1 MLTESVLVAIITG
14 AFTLIGT
21 WIMHK
26 KKSQND
32 AVKQAVREQ
41 IKEDKLANIERKLDI
56 HNGYAKKLDNISK
69 SIVAIKKDIEYLK
82 ESRK

>member
-21 WIMHK
+21 WLMHK

-32 AVKQAVREQ
+32 AVKQAVKEQ

-69 SIVAIKKDIEYLK
+69 SIVAIKKDIQYLK

>member
-1 MLTESVLVAIITG
+1 
-14 AFTLIGT
+14 
-21 WIMHK
+21 MHK

-69 SIVAIKKDIEYLK
+69 SIVAIKKDIQYLK

>member
-21 WIMHK
+21 WLMHK
-26 KKSQND
+26 KKSQDD
-32 AVKQAVREQ
+32 AVKQAVKEQ

-69 SIVAIKKDIEYLK
+69 SIVAIKKDIQYLK

>member
-21 WIMHK
+21 WLMHK

>member
-21 WIMHK
+21 WLMHK

-69 SIVAIKKDIEYLK
+69 SIVAIKKDIQY
-82 ESRK
+82 

>member
-21 WIMHK
+21 WLMHK

-69 SIVAIKKDIEYLK
+69 SIVAIKKDIQYLK

>member
-21 WIMHK
+21 WLMHK
-26 KKSQND
+26 KKNQND

-69 SIVAIKKDIEYLK
+69 SIVAIKKDIQYLK

>member
-14 AFTLIGT
+14 TFTLMGT
-21 WIMHK
+21 WLMYK
-26 KKSQND
+26 KKSQKD
-32 AVKQAVREQ
+32 AVNQAVKEQ
-41 IKEDKLANIERKLDI
+41 IEEDKLANIERKLDM
-56 HNGYAKKLDNISK
+56 HNGYAEKLGDISK

>member
-69 SIVAIKKDIEYLK
+69 SIVAIKKDIQYLK

>member
-14 AFTLIGT
+14 TFTLVGT
-21 WIMHK
+21 WLMHK

-69 SIVAIKKDIEYLK
+69 SIVAIKKDIQYLK